1 MELNIHVS
9 CLVIKII
16 LSSNCISVSRIT
28 ILSSLPLNYIV
39 IVDFLAILL
48 LVSTKIFVNHTINA
62 EKSNEIQRLAS
73 NHVLFNFKASE
84 SYLSV
89 IMQYAF

>member
-1 MELNIHVS
+1 MEYTCILLSDKNNIVFKLYL
-9 CLVIKII
+9 CQ
-16 LSSNCISVSRIT
+16 SNYNIT
-28 ILSSLPLNYIV
+28 ISSFKV
-39 IVDFLAILL
+39 HCDCDFLAILL

-73 NHVLFNFKASE
+73 NHVLFSFEDSE